1 MRTGYAIL
9 ATLSLSLAPCARA
22 FFYLQDEWIG
32 EGFFQGWDW
41 VTKDDPTHGRV
52 NYVSQAE
59 AQNKSLT
66 YADGGKFFMRADNRT
81 LVAPSARGRDSIRI
95 SSQNTYNEAIF
106 VLDLQHM
113 PAGCGTWPA
122 FRTRADTDL
131 GGIIDIIEGQNMPHV
146 PSPPAL
152 LWESMRNANGA
163 REQATLHTA
172 PNCTMPPD
180 ELRQPQTGET
190 SFTDCNTAANHN
202 AGCGV
207 IFSDTVP
214 PPCTSCTS
222 YGAPFNRAGG
232 GYFVTYRG
240 RDSVKVWFYPR
251 HGYVP
256 EVFRDGAPRGVPVY
270 PDIFFGAT
278 RQRTSPSPPTFVTT
292 SSTLLRTG
300 SFLAQLFASGDWAG
314 SLWPTSGCGEGT
326 CNDFVNNNPSAFA
339 EAYWEI
345 NSLRVYTPQQSSWG
359 AN

>member
-22 FFYLQDEWIG
+22 SFYLQDEWIG
-32 EGFFQGWDW
+32 KGFFQGWDW
-41 VTKDDPTHGRV
+41 MTKNDSTHGRV
-52 NYVSQAE
+52 NYVSQAK
-59 AQNKSLT
+59 AQNKNLA

-81 LVAPSARGRDSIRI
+81 IVAPSARGRDSIRI
-95 SSQNTYNEAIF
+95 SSQKTYNEAIF

-122 FRTRADTDL
+122 FWTRTDTGPWPI
-131 GGIIDIIEGQNMPHV
+131 GGEIDIIEGINLKTHN
-146 PSPPAL
+146 
-152 LWESMRNANGA
+152 R
-163 REQATLHTA
+163 ATLHTT

-190 SFTDCNTAANHN
+190 SLTDCNTAVKHN
-202 AGCGV
+202 KGCGV
-207 IFSDTVP
+207 TFTDP
-214 PPCTSCTS
+214 DPS

-251 HGYVP
+251 HAHVP
-256 EVFRDGAPRGVPVY
+256 AVFRDGAPRGVLVY
-270 PDIFFGAT
+270 PDTSWGSPVANFPFRPDLCDYEQHFAAHRIIF
-278 RQRTSPSPPTFVTT
+278 SLTFC
-292 SSTLLRTG
+292 G
-300 SFLAQLFASGDWAG
+300 GWAG

-326 CNDFVNNNPSAFA
+326 CNDFVNNNPSAFS

-345 NSLRVYTPQQSSWG
+345 NSLRVYTPQQSSRG

>member
-32 EGFFQGWDW
+32 EEFFQGWDW

-95 SSQNTYNEAIF
+95 SSQKTYNEAIF

-122 FRTRADTDL
+122 FRTRSDTDL
-131 GGIIDIIEGQNMPHV
+131 GGIIDIIEGINLKTH
-146 PSPPAL
+146 
-152 LWESMRNANGA
+152 N
-163 REQATLHTA
+163 QATLHTA

-270 PDIFFGAT
+270 PDTFWGPPVANFPFSPDLCDYEQHFAAHRIIF
-278 RQRTSPSPPTFVTT
+278 
-292 SSTLLRTG
+292 SST
-300 SFLAQLFASGDWAG
+300 FCGDWAG

-345 NSLRVYTPQQSSWG
+345 NSLRVYTPQRSSWD